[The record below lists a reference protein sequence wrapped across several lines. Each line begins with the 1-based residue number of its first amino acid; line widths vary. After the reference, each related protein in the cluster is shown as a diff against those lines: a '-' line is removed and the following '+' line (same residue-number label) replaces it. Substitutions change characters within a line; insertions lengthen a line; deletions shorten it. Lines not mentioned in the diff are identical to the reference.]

1 MPAAGQSVTLK
12 KKDLSGWRQPFLYTS
27 NCASQ
32 IQRQIVGLWIII
44 IIISEFIIVKLR
56 VETNQTL
63 VFIR

>member
-1 MPAAGQSVTLK
+1 M
-12 KKDLSGWRQPFLYTS
+12 DRR
-27 NCASQ
+27 
-32 IQRQIVGLWIII
+32 IQRIQPDLVDRLWLRSVLRALPLEVII

>member
-1 MPAAGQSVTLK
+1 VS
-12 KKDLSGWRQPFLYTS
+12 
-27 NCASQ
+27 CAR
-32 IQRQIVGLWIII
+32 IIII

>member
-1 MPAAGQSVTLK
+1 L
-12 KKDLSGWRQPFLYTS
+12 L
-27 NCASQ
+27 
-32 IQRQIVGLWIII
+32 IIII

>member
-1 MPAAGQSVTLK
+1 MRMTRRPSIYGAWLTMCVLAGQSLQARMVLAYN
-12 KKDLSGWRQPFLYTS
+12 S
-27 NCASQ
+27 C
-32 IQRQIVGLWIII
+32 III

>member
-1 MPAAGQSVTLK
+1 LRA
-12 KKDLSGWRQPFLYTS
+12 
-27 NCASQ
+27 
-32 IQRQIVGLWIII
+32 III

>member
-1 MPAAGQSVTLK
+1 MTVLGSGIVNPMPVFP
-12 KKDLSGWRQPFLYTS
+12 RY
-27 NCASQ
+27 
-32 IQRQIVGLWIII
+32 II

>member
-1 MPAAGQSVTLK
+1 MPVTAIYYKNPTQK
-12 KKDLSGWRQPFLYTS
+12 KCPCQKLGPQVPGPQGGRM
-27 NCASQ
+27 
-32 IQRQIVGLWIII
+32 VIII

>member
-1 MPAAGQSVTLK
+1 MG
-12 KKDLSGWRQPFLYTS
+12 
-27 NCASQ
+27 
-32 IQRQIVGLWIII
+32 GLLIII